1 MPTSTT
7 ASPKERYLA
16 AHDDEH
22 ERTMRV
28 LRAFPADKTE
38 LRPHPKLKTARELAF
53 IFVVERSLAR
63 MLMENAFA
71 KGMPAG
77 KPREAPASWQEVL
90 TAVEQSHREFA
101 DYVRSLPDA
110 SLEEM
115 STFMV
120 GPKQMKDIRR
130 LDLLW
135 FLLHDEIHHRGQL
148 SVYLRMADAP
158 VPSIYGPSGDE
169 PWL

>member
-7 ASPKERYLA
+7 VSPKERYLA
-16 AHDDEH
+16 EHDDEH
-22 ERTMRV
+22 ERTMKI
-28 LRAFPADKTE
+28 LRAFPADKAE
-38 LRPHPKLKTARELAF
+38 LRPHAKLKTARELAF
-53 IFVVERSLAR
+53 VFVIERALAR
-63 MLMENAFA
+63 KLMENAFA
-71 KGMPAG
+71 KGVPAG
-77 KPREAPASWQEVL
+77 GMPDAPASWREVL
-90 TAVEQSHREFA
+90 DAVERSHRDFA
-101 DYVRSLPDA
+101 NYVRALPDA
-110 SLEEM
+110 SLDET

-120 GPKQMKDIRR
+120 GPRQMKDIRR

-169 PWL
+169 PWM